1 MTVEE
6 LINAL
11 QQFDPKLRVIMR
23 GYEGGLD
30 DIGSLQGVQAALNVH
45 DAWYYG
51 KHELADA
58 SFISDMREQFT
69 IENAVLIG

>member
-1 MTVEE
+1 MTVEK

-23 GYEGGLD
+23 GYEGGVD
-30 DIGSLQGVQAALNVH
+30 DIGSLQDLQIALNVH

-58 SFISDMREQFT
+58 SFIRDMRKQFT

>member
-11 QQFDPKLRVIMR
+11 QQYDPKLRVIMR
-23 GYEGGLD
+23 GYEGGMD
-30 DIGSLQGVQAALNVH
+30 DIGSLQDLQIALNVH

-58 SFISDMREQFT
+58 GFIKDRLDQYT
-69 IENAVLIG
+69 TENAVLIG

>member
-11 QQFDPKLRVIMR
+11 QQYDPKLRVVMR
-23 GYEGGLD
+23 GYEGGMN
-30 DIGSLQGVQAALNVH
+30 DIDFLRPMQVALNVH

-51 KHELADA
+51 KHEDADA
-58 SFISDMREQFT
+58 WFVKESREPYT
-69 IENAVLIG
+69 VENAVLIV

>member
-11 QQFDPKLRVIMR
+11 QQFDPKLRVIIR
-23 GYEGGLD
+23 GYEGGYNDADYAEPLRIALD
-30 DIGSLQGVQAALNVH
+30 VH
-45 DAWYYG
+45 TAWYYG

-58 SFISDMREQFT
+58 GFISDIREQFT

>member
-11 QQFDPKLRVIMR
+11 QHYDPKLRVIMR
-23 GYEGGLD
+23 GYEGGVD
-30 DIGSLQGVQAALNVH
+30 DIGSLQDLQIALNVH

-58 SFISDMREQFT
+58 GFISDIREQFT